1 MSFCCRGITFWA
13 SLSCMTG
20 EPNFLKGSWRLSN
33 YKPGGQ
39 WRACRFPQPLARPQN
54 LPRACARLLL
64 RQQISWDLSRL
75 TLVKTILQFI
85 FISLMIVSGL
95 AVFANYPSWSPS
107 INHPKQSHTASRIL
121 PQTLGPFPHRRLLE
135 NCAPATIFA
144 CTNQGAHDVY
154 IYVYKCMYMCIY
166 MYKYV
171 NVQTD
176 HVGTVYKSCNAMNTT
191 LTTTKTSVVH
201 IWETILVPI
210 IQDMSISRRCILT
223 FGRIPSWVLD
233 ESTHLLQCYPQLWA
247 EWYHQYPNT
256 AERGEP
262 I

>member
-1 MSFCCRGITFWA
+1 MITFNQPSQTKPHGITD
-13 SLSCMTG
+13 
-20 EPNFLKGSWRLSN
+20 
-33 YKPGGQ
+33 
-39 WRACRFPQPLARPQN
+39 LATN
-54 LPRACARLLL
+54 PRAIPSPPSPGEL
-64 RQQISWDLSRL
+64 RSCDHLCMHKPRCTRCI
-75 TLVKTILQFI
+75 
-85 FISLMIVSGL
+85 
-95 AVFANYPSWSPS
+95 YY
-107 INHPKQSHTASRIL
+107 INVCI
-121 PQTLGPFPHRRLLE
+121 
-135 NCAPATIFA
+135 C
-144 CTNQGAHDVY
+144 VY
-154 IYVYKCMYMCIY
+154 I
-166 MYKYV
+166 YKYV

-201 IWETILVPI
+201 IWETILVPV

>member
-1 MSFCCRGITFWA
+1 MR
-13 SLSCMTG
+13 
-20 EPNFLKGSWRLSN
+20 
-33 YKPGGQ
+33 
-39 WRACRFPQPLARPQN
+39 
-54 LPRACARLLL
+54 
-64 RQQISWDLSRL
+64 
-75 TLVKTILQFI
+75 LVKADPSEDHPPIHI
-85 FISLMIVSGL
+85 HSLMIVLGL
-95 AVFANYPSWSPS
+95 AVFAANYLSWSPS
-107 INHPKQSHTASRIL
+107 INHPKKSHTASWIL

-135 NCAPATIFA
+135 NCAPAIIFA
-144 CTNQGAHDVY
+144 CTNQGAHDIY
-154 IYVYKCMYMCIY
+154 IYTNIYIY
-166 MYKYV
+166 MYVCMYVYIFKYV

-201 IWETILVPI
+201 IWETILVPV
-210 IQDMSISRRCILT
+210 IQDMSISRCCILT